1 MAGFCEVVC
10 VKYCVFTFPLVITA
24 VQTHGAASS
33 ALRSIHAPTRN
44 EAGTYIRASVAS
56 DLDTLRTPST
66 PKHQVMMMDIFL
78 LGGWHARVHFIF
90 ALALVPCLILS
101 TRLFVVAL
109 LGSMLNL
116 IALCPLGFS
125 WSPCLFPVF
134 FVARVL
140 LRLTEF
146 NLTALCWP
154 YLFLV
159 YLAFPPCLV
168 TTHRLFI

>member
-1 MAGFCEVVC
+1 M
-10 VKYCVFTFPLVITA
+10 
-24 VQTHGAASS
+24 
-33 ALRSIHAPTRN
+33 N
-44 EAGTYIRASVAS
+44 
-56 DLDTLRTPST
+56 
-66 PKHQVMMMDIFL
+66 IFL
-78 LGGWHARVHFIF
+78 LGGWVARPSTSLFLRCRWFLALFCLAWSLGFPVF
-90 ALALVPCLILS
+90 ALLS
-101 TRLFVVAL
+101 
-109 LGSMLNL
+109 SMLNL

-159 YLAFPPCLV
+159 GLAFPPSLA
-168 TTHRLFI
+168 LILP